1 MNKSPMKSPGDVLLG
16 SPGEQLAQTRFGTAQ
31 RARGFYRQQ
40 VFSELNDVMQKFIL
54 EQEFVFI
61 ATADAQG
68 NADSSF
74 RAGPPGFI
82 HILNSKRLVYPEY
95 RGNGIMASVGSILEN
110 PHVGLM
116 FIDFF

>member
-1 MNKSPMKSPGDVLLG
+1 MKSPGDVLLG

-54 EQEFVFI
+54 EQGFVFI

-82 HILNSKRLVYPEY
+82 HILNPTRLAYPEY
-95 RGNGIMASVGSILEN
+95 RGNGIMASVGNTLEN

-116 FIDFF
+116 FY